1 MQSGPMTG
9 QLRLIELSNQRD
21 ARETRKLDHQ
31 TRNIGRI
38 GIAAARAALATA
50 KHFPEVDLDAA

>member
-1 MQSGPMTG
+1 MTG